1 MEEFLDEF
9 SSYSLA
15 EKVVG
20 FVAIVALV
28 FVGFY
33 MALYRPLTSE
43 IDSQESQL
51 EKLTKEKRDL
61 ESLKKSQ
68 AKVLD
73 QVKKLQAEI
82 VLAEDKLPSSGKI
95 PRLLKL
101 LHDKAKTAGL
111 KISNFQRETN
121 VSKKYYIEIPVQME
135 LQGTFGELAKFLRYV
150 DNMNRIVNIKNIS
163 LNRKQESRG
172 ELTVSAKATTYRYKE
187 PQKKKDLK

>member
-20 FVAIVALV
+20 FVVIVAFV

-33 MALYRPLTSE
+33 MFLYSPLVSDIE
-43 IDSQESQL
+43 SQESEL
-51 EKLTKEKRDL
+51 EKLTKKKRDL

-73 QVKKLQAEI
+73 QVEKLQAEI

-111 KISNFQRETN
+111 KISNFERQSD

-135 LQGTFGELAKFLRYV
+135 LEGTFGELAKFLRYV
-150 DNMNRIVNIKNIS
+150 DNMNRIVNVKNIS
-163 LNRKQESRG
+163 LTRQSESRG
-172 ELTVSAKATTYRYKE
+172 QLSVSAKATTYRYKE